1 MRPQDI
7 VLPAPSGLYCNLG
20 DFHIDPTRPVEKAV
34 ITHGHRDHARAG
46 HGAVLATRETLDI
59 MRLRFGENFAR
70 SSQSVAYGE
79 SVTLDGATLTF
90 HPAGH
95 VLGSA
100 QVMIEA
106 GGLRIVASG
115 DYKNAA
121 DPTCAPFEALPC
133 DVFITEATFGLPVF
147 RHGDPDAEIRK
158 LLHSVELFRE
168 RTHLIGA
175 YALGKA
181 QRLIALLR
189 NAGYVEPIYLH
200 GAMENITRYYQGR
213 GMELGR
219 IELAR
224 EAGKLPGAIVVCPP
238 SALKSVWSR
247 RFAEPV
253 TALASGFMRVRARA
267 RQHLVEL
274 PLVISDHADWDGLTR
289 TILATGASEIWVTH
303 GQEDAI
309 VHWGSAQG
317 LRAYALDIVSY
328 GEEDDVESATG
339 KASEAQ

>member
-1 MRPQDI
+1 MRPRRYC
-7 VLPAPSGLYCNLG
+7 AAGPSGLYCNLG

-34 ITHGHRDHARAG
+34 ITHATATMRERAT
-46 HGAVLATRETLDI
+46 APWLATRETLDI
-59 MRLRFGENFAR
+59 MRLRLGVSSPAR
-70 SSQSVAYGE
+70 PSRSPYGE

-121 DPTCAPFEALPC
+121 DPPCAPFEALPC

-238 SALKSVWSR
+238 SALKSRVVAPLRGTCDRSCLGVHAGARPRAPTSR
-247 RFAEPV
+247 
-253 TALASGFMRVRARA
+253 
-267 RQHLVEL
+267 
-274 PLVISDHADWDGLTR
+274 
-289 TILATGASEIWVTH
+289 
-303 GQEDAI
+303 
-309 VHWGSAQG
+309 
-317 LRAYALDIVSY
+317 
-328 GEEDDVESATG
+328 
-339 KASEAQ
+339 